1 MSGIMYLSSPVNGY
15 IDDDPEDCEM
25 CEKVTIYESRWFRT
39 IPLFALRGFDLN
51 TLLPPSEFAPSNF

>member
-1 MSGIMYLSSPVNGY
+1 MYLSSPVNGY
-15 IDDDPEDCEM
+15 IDDDPENCEM

-51 TLLPPSEFAPSNF
+51 ALLPPSEFAPSNF